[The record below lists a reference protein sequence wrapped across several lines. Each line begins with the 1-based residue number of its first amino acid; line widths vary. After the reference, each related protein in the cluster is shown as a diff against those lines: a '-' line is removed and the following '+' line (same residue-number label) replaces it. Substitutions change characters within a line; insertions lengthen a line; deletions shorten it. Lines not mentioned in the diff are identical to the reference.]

1 MPEPKRLLKVF
12 LCHAS
17 QDKPI
22 VRELYQRLNAE
33 GWIDIWLDEKKL
45 LPGQDWRLNIE
56 EAVETSDIVIICL
69 SSNSVSKEGFVQKEL
84 RYAKE
89 ISLEKLEDTIF
100 LIPLRIDDCDV
111 PRGVRFYQWADYF
124 GEKRDETYNALLE
137 SLKLRYNQKLKIEK
151 EEHDRK
157 EQEKLEREATIT
169 QAGSELSSSLLKT
182 QVLETTQWIYSFQR
196 DDGSFPSDSNDVYSC
211 TWTTSKILWGLLM
224 SNPTTKTKPFARFLS
239 WLKQNQNSDGGMAFI
254 KRDDP
259 SIVDATSAYI
269 ASLVYNI
276 DIFGDIETKNNLN
289 RSLEWLVNKQSN
301 DGGWNWYPNSQEPP
315 MISSS
320 AFAVLALDLGQH
332 IVKDAALAKSIEK
345 GIEWLMNTQNKDG
358 GWGTWADDSSKPAPT
373 AITLWSL
380 AEMALKNTNLKAK
393 LDDGSNFLLKQ
404 QKPDGSWRN
413 TIERSTGLTITRLS
427 TPYSLIGLVLN
438 GLSPTS
444 PPIQKGYSSLMQTF
458 ETGKFYYEDTGIF
471 TWPTADGLMA
481 ITTISSHI
489 KTQQP

>member
-1 MPEPKRLLKVF
+1 MSEEKRLLKVF

-22 VRELYQRLNAE
+22 ARELYQRLNSE
-33 GWIDIWLDEKKL
+33 GWIDTWLDEKKL

-56 EAVETSDIVIICL
+56 EAVETSDIVIICI
-69 SSNSVSKEGFVQKEL
+69 SSNSVSKEGFIQKEL
-84 RYAKE
+84 RYARE
-89 ISLEKLEDTIF
+89 ISLEKLEGSIF
-100 LIPLRIDDCDV
+100 LIPLRIDECDI

-124 GEKRDETYNALLE
+124 GEKKDETYNALLE
-137 SLKLRYNQKLKIEK
+137 SLRLRYNQKLKIE
-151 EEHDRK
+151 ED
-157 EQEKLEREATIT
+157 
-169 QAGSELSSSLLKT
+169 SELSSSLLKT
-182 QVLETTQWIYSFQR
+182 QVLETTQWVYSFQR
-196 DDGSFPSDSNDVYSC
+196 DDGSFPSDSNDIYSC
-211 TWTTSKILWGLLM
+211 TWTTSKILWGLSM
-224 SNPTTKTKPFARFLS
+224 SKPTTKTKPFARFLS
-239 WLKQNQNSDGGMAFI
+239 WLKQNQNKDGGMAFI

-276 DIFGDIETKNNLN
+276 EVFGDTETKSNLN

-332 IVKDAALAKSIEK
+332 IVKDSTLAKSIEK
-345 GIEWLMNTQNKDG
+345 GIEWLTNAQNKDG

-373 AITLWSL
+373 AIMLWSL
-380 AEMALKNTNLKAK
+380 AEIALKNTNLKNK
-393 LDDGSNFLLKQ
+393 LDDGCNFLLKQ
-404 QKPDGSWRN
+404 QQSNGSWRN

-427 TPYSLIGLVLN
+427 TPYSIMGLVLN
-438 GLSPTS
+438 GVSPAS
-444 PPIQKGYSSLMQTF
+444 LAIKRGYSSLMQTY
-458 ETGKFYYEDTGIF
+458 ETGKFFYEDTGIF

-481 ITTISSHI
+481 ITAISSHI
-489 KTQQP
+489 RTQQSQQF